1 MGGLAASRLDRL
13 GVSAPR
19 GQSSGREQSHC
30 PPGLR
35 QPQLC
40 AGAPT
45 RGDVQRALLA
55 PQRLPRGAGQAESDP
70 EAGLHPGGTLTP
82 QTRSHKGRKGT
93 GKEFSAA
100 SCSCYVYEF
109 DCLQR
114 EHFTSLSCARA

>member
-1 MGGLAASRLDRL
+1 MSRATVLR
-13 GVSAPR
+13 
-19 GQSSGREQSHC
+19 
-30 PPGLR
+30 GLR

-45 RGDVQRALLA
+45 RGDVQWALLA
-55 PQRLPRGAGQAESDP
+55 PQRLPRGTGHAESDP

-93 GKEFSAA
+93 DKEFSAA
-100 SCSCYVYEF
+100 PSSCYVYEF